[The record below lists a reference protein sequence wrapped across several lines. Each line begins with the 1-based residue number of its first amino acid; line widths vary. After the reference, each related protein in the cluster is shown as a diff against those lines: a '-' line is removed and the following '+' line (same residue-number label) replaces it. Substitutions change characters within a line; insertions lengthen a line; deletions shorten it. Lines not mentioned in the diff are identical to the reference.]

1 MLNKTDKWFFITSI
15 SIFALLMLSFVA
27 ALVFAG
33 LNANTALELVF
44 GFVVIITFV
53 LLPISIVIQS
63 FTLIIKVFAKD
74 KTKKDWIVIL
84 INLISIF
91 IFSLI
96 LLMLYVATTNP
107 LL

>member
-1 MLNKTDKWFFITSI
+1 MLNKTDKCFFITST

-33 LNANTALELVF
+33 LNANKALELIF

-74 KTKKDWIVIL
+74 KIKKDWIIIL